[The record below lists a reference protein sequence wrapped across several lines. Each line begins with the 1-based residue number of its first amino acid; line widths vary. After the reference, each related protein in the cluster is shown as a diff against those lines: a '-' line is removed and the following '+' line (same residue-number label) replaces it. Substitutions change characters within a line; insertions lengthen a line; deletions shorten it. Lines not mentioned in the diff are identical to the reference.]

1 LLFII
6 YIVHLP
12 IVGPRS
18 CQVIYY
24 FDTPALGIRHQL
36 FDRVSLGFIFFA
48 YKICSRDEGSA
59 GTHGEG
65 LTKTQ
70 RKEKPEKTDANTEQE
85 EKI

>member
-1 LLFII
+1 
-6 YIVHLP
+6 
-12 IVGPRS
+12 
-18 CQVIYY
+18 
-24 FDTPALGIRHQL
+24 
-36 FDRVSLGFIFFA
+36 VSVLASFFFA

-59 GTHGEG
+59 GTRGEG